1 MEPATAGDRILQP
14 TLSPV
19 IRGLNH
25 DLRLPWGSRPSLYA
39 YACFAGWAIVYN
51 LGTRSL
57 FCAKPLNKNRQ
68 LMTTDSPNT
77 SNLRRDL
84 GTIESYAV
92 LIGILIG
99 AGIFQVT
106 SQAWA
111 MTGPSVILG
120 YAILTP
126 AILATSIP
134 YAAYLSTPLGKEPG
148 GEYLHISR
156 TLKGYRLA
164 YVGSCLKVI
173 SYIGAGAYLANA
185 LAGYLIALIGEGA
198 KPFQLPIALGSL
210 VLFYLIHVV
219 GVLWFGRMQV
229 VMSALKLLALMVLI
243 LPGLFVLKA
252 ANYTPFI
259 THGWGAF
266 GASLLPLFFAYAG
279 FESLAQTAGEVK
291 DSTRRLPRIL
301 LIGITITAVIYVL
314 TSVVSFGVL
323 PGSRLQSSTAPMA
336 EVASMYLPAGGAV
349 FVILGA
355 IAAIMTA
362 LNGTMLVPSRM
373 GMMLAKDRL
382 APRWLGVVNTK
393 TATPI
398 RGLTLTLLAC
408 ALLLISGQMALALN
422 VAVAALICLY
432 FIHSLVF
439 LLLPRLN
446 GTLAREIK
454 LAMPVWLMNVAALF
468 SVMSMGTMIVIQ
480 LLADID
486 TLKTQSLSQRI
497 REHTLTSVELI
508 FVWAIVGVVLYN
520 LARSQK
526 AEPNLNAESANAD

>member
-1 MEPATAGDRILQP
+1 MENKPPPTPPTA
-14 TLSPV
+14 
-19 IRGLNH
+19 
-25 DLRLPWGSRPSLYA
+25 A
-39 YACFAGWAIVYN
+39 
-51 LGTRSL
+51 
-57 FCAKPLNKNRQ
+57 
-68 LMTTDSPNT
+68 
-77 SNLRRDL
+77 LRRDL
-84 GTIESYAV
+84 GTVEAYAV

-106 SQAWA
+106 STAWA

-120 YAILTP
+120 YAVLTP

-134 YAAYLSTPLGKEPG
+134 YAAYLSTPLGREPG

-156 TLKGYRLA
+156 TLGGFRLA
-164 YVGSCLKVI
+164 YVGSWLKII

-185 LAGYLIALIGEGA
+185 LAGYVIALISDHL
-198 KPFQLPIALGSL
+198 KPFHLPIALAFM

-219 GVLWFGRMQV
+219 GILWFGRMQV
-229 VMSALKLLALMVLI
+229 IMSALKLLALMVLI
-243 LPGLFVLKA
+243 LPGLFVLKG

-259 THGWGAF
+259 THGWQGF

-291 DSTRRLPRIL
+291 DSTKRLPKIL
-301 LIGITITAVIYVL
+301 LIGISITAVIYVL

-323 PGSRLQSSTAPMA
+323 PGSRLQSSSAPMA
-336 EVASMYLPAGGAV
+336 EVASIYLPAGAAV

-362 LNGTMLVPSRM
+362 LNGTMLVPSRLAIM
-373 GMMLAKDRL
+373 FAKDRL
-382 APRWLGVVNTK
+382 APNWIGFVNPR

-408 ALLLISGQMALALN
+408 ALLLISGQLALALN

-439 LLLPRLN
+439 LLLPTLN
-446 GTLAREIK
+446 PALANEITLP
-454 LAMPVWLMNVAALF
+454 MPKWLMQLAAIF
-468 SVMSMGTMIVIQ
+468 SVISMGTMIFIQ
-480 LLADID
+480 LLGDID
-486 TLKTQSLSQRI
+486 TLKTQTLSQRI
-497 REHTLTSVELI
+497 SGHSLTSIELI
-508 FVWAIVGVVLYN
+508 VVWGIVGAVLYQI
-520 LARSQK
+520 ARWRSRGAKPQLTT
-526 AEPNLNAESANAD
+526 EGANAD